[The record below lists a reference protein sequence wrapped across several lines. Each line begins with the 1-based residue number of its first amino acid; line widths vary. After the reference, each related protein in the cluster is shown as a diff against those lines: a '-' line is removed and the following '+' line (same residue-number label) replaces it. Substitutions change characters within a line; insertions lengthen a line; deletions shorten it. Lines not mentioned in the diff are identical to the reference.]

1 MDIQLLKEKNI
12 VDLTEI
18 LNILTQ
24 VIAAYIKQVEKEQAI
39 KKKANKSSTDPLKI
53 KIKRSINY
61 EYIFSFIDTPFNTT
75 HSVQAQFQQLCDKLS
90 SSNTALY

>member
-24 VIAAYIKQVEKEQAI
+24 VIAAYIKQIEKEQAI

-75 HSVQAQFQQLCDKLS
+75 
-90 SSNTALY
+90 